1 MNRLNRLNRLVIIVL
16 PLVFCTNTQGLE
28 KNGFNVDNALI
39 PASEIYSGGPARDG
53 IPAIDNPRFIKA
65 RAASFLRETDRV
77 LGITRN
83 GVSKAYPV
91 AILNWHEIVNDRIGN
106 EPIVVTFCPLCGTGI
121 AYLATTDNQVR
132 DFGVSGLL
140 YNSDMLL
147 YDRQT
152 QSLWSQIRRQAVTG
166 PMQGTKLQPVPVR
179 HTQWADWKQRYP
191 STLVLSTET
200 GSRRDYTKSPY
211 QGYEKSADLYFPVRS
226 RDDRYHPKESVLGV
240 EIAGHFKAYPFVAM
254 AQPGAAVHDTV
265 AGEAVTVK
273 YDSQYRTAI
282 IVDEQGNTL
291 PGVIAFWFAWYAF
304 HPDTEIFRAD

>member
-1 MNRLNRLNRLVIIVL
+1 MNRLNRLVMIVL
-16 PLVFCTNTQGLE
+16 PLVFCTNTEGLE

-39 PASEIYSGGPARDG
+39 PASEIYSGGPPRDG

-152 QSLWSQIRRQAVTG
+152 QSLWSQLRRQAVTG
-166 PMQGTKLQPVPVR
+166 PMQGTKLQPVAVM

-226 RDDRYHPKESVLGV
+226 RDDRYHPKGSVLGV
-240 EIAGHFKAYPFVAM
+240 EIAGHFKAYPFVELEQA
-254 AQPGAAVHDTV
+254 GADVHDTV
-265 AGEAVTVK
+265 AGETVTVK
-273 YDSQYRTAI
+273 YDSHYRTAI
-282 IVDEQGNTL
+282 IVDDQGNTL

-304 HPDTEIFRAD
+304 HPDTGVYRAD